1 MGPGSDKY
9 GRRPFLLLSLFGSCF
24 GMIYIDIVK
33 H

>member
-24 GMIYIDIVK
+24 GMINILKLK